1 MFSYAKIL
9 SLKSRDFELWAWKAQ
24 KALIEREMRLANTI
38 RISQA
43 KQDQYS
49 RFFDER
55 RIELARLDGRK
66 SEVYDEAWEII
77 KMKGR
82 G

>member
-1 MFSYAKIL
+1 LVK
-9 SLKSRDFELWAWKAQ
+9 E
-24 KALIEREMRLANTI
+24 EMKLANTI

-49 RFFDER
+49 RWFDER
-55 RIELARLDGRK
+55 RTELARLDGRI
-66 SEVYDEAWEII
+66 SEVYKEAWEII
-77 KMKGR
+77 RMKGR

>member
-1 MFSYAKIL
+1 MFSYSKL
-9 SLKSRDFELWAWKAQ
+9 LRLKKRDFEFWVWKAQ
-24 KALIEREMRLANTI
+24 KALVKNEMLLANTI
-38 RISQA
+38 RVSQA

-66 SEVYDEAWEII
+66 SEVYDEAWELISI
-77 KMKGR
+77 KGKG
-82 G
+82 